1 MTKKIIIAVS
11 ILACCALI
19 FAACGDNKTTDE
31 ILSESVSSRQSACYT
46 GSDENVEITLTTLSQ
61 EEAFIADGKV
71 GNVVTRTTLVVRF
84 ATAPE
89 GDLAYTL
96 QSETGKIEGTLS
108 KNVLGSAYIAD
119 IADVSAIGTPTTVVV
134 TVGGGE
140 EETTSYSIALNDRM
154 ADVIDSDEAVKTA
167 YEYYKQQIDAE
178 IASEDGWQREIF
190 VRYVGDRKD
199 ADVKY
204 YWYVCF
210 ARDRGDDMSV
220 LIDPATKEI
229 VNSRVRP

>member
-11 ILACCALI
+11 ILACCATI
-19 FAACGDNKTTDE
+19 FVACGDKKTTDE
-31 ILSESVSSRQSACYT
+31 LLSESVSSRQTACYT

-71 GNVVTRTTLVVRF
+71 GNVVTRTTLVVRP
-84 ATAPE
+84 TSVPDGE
-89 GDLAYTL
+89 VAYSL
-96 QSETGKIEGTLS
+96 QSETGKIEGTMS
-108 KNVLGSAYIAD
+108 RNVLGSAYIAEIND
-119 IADVSAIGTPTTVVV
+119 LSQIGTPTTVVV
-134 TVGGGE
+134 TVGSGDDAQ
-140 EETTSYSIALNDRM
+140 TYSVALNDRM
-154 ADVIDSDEAVKTA
+154 ADVINSDEAVMTA

-199 ADVKY
+199 ADGKY

-210 ARDRGDDMSV
+210 ARDKGDDMSV

>member
-1 MTKKIIIAVS
+1 MTKKIIVAIS
-11 ILACCALI
+11 ILACCALT
-19 FAACGDNKTTDE
+19 FAACADKKTTDE
-31 ILSESVSSRQSACYT
+31 VLSESVSSRQTACYT
-46 GSDENVEITLTTLSQ
+46 GADENFEVSLTTLSQ

-71 GNVVTRTTLVVRF
+71 GNVITRTTLTVRP
-84 ATAPE
+84 ATMPE
-89 GDLAYTL
+89 GEIAYTL
-96 QSETGKIEGTLS
+96 QSESGKIEGTLS
-108 KNVLGSAYIAD
+108 KNVLGSAYIAEIKD
-119 IADVSAIGTPTTVVV
+119 LSAIGKPATVVI
-134 TVGGGE
+134 TVGSGE
-140 EETTSYSIALNDRM
+140 DAVQSSVSLTDRM
-154 ADVIDSDEAVKTA
+154 ADVINSDEAVRTA
-167 YEYYKQQIDAE
+167 YDYYKQKIDAE

-199 ADVKY
+199 KDGKY

>member
-19 FAACGDNKTTDE
+19 FAACGDNKTTDDL
-31 ILSESVSSRQSACYT
+31 LSESVSSRQTACYT
-46 GSDENVEITLTTLSQ
+46 GSDENAEVTLTTLSQ

-71 GNVVTRTTLVVRF
+71 GNVVTRTTLVVRP
-84 ATAPE
+84 ADTPQ
-89 GDLAYTL
+89 GDVSYTL
-96 QSETGKIEGTLS
+96 QSETGKLEGTLS
-108 KNVLGSAYIAD
+108 KNVLGSAYVAEIAD
-119 IADVSAIGTPTTVVV
+119 LSAIGKPTTVTV
-134 TVGGGE
+134 TVGSGDDA
-140 EETTSYSIALNDRM
+140 TTYSVALEDRM
-154 ADVIDSDEAVKTA
+154 ADVINSDEAVKTA
-167 YEYYKQQIDAE
+167 YEYYKQQLDAE
-178 IASEDGWQREIF
+178 MASDDGWQREIF

-199 ADVKY
+199 ADGKY

>member
-1 MTKKIIIAVS
+1 MTKKIFIAVS
-11 ILACCALI
+11 ILVCCTLI
-19 FAACGDNKTTDE
+19 FVACGDNKTTDE
-31 ILSESVSSRQSACYT
+31 ILSESVSSRQTACYT
-46 GSDENVEITLTTLSQ
+46 GTDENFEVTLTTLSQ

-71 GNVVTRTTLVVRF
+71 GNVITRTTLVVRPSSV
-84 ATAPE
+84 PE
-89 GDLAYTL
+89 GDVSYTL
-96 QSETGKIEGTLS
+96 QSDSGKIEGVLS
-108 KNVLGSAYIAD
+108 KNVLGSAYMAEINDLAQ
-119 IADVSAIGTPTTVVV
+119 IGIPKTVVV
-134 TVGGGE
+134 TVGSGE
-140 EETTSYSIALNDRM
+140 EAESYSVALEDRM
-154 ADVIDSDEAVKTA
+154 ADVINSDEAINTA
-167 YEYYKQQIDAE
+167 YDYYKQQIDAE

-199 ADVKY
+199 ADGKY